1 MDAPFASP
9 RFSAA
14 RLSTE
19 AIIGAGSTALAAT
32 VARCLARNRS
42 RYDATGHAGSS
53 HARAKSSRN
62 KGSSAALA
70 RCLLAAET
78 RTMSR
83 GSRCA
88 YTFASV
94 APSSASTLVVA
105 GGDDD
110 IVPPGPTAAST
121 EVLFV
126 LDQ

>member
-1 MDAPFASP
+1 
-9 RFSAA
+9 
-14 RLSTE
+14 
-19 AIIGAGSTALAAT
+19 
-32 VARCLARNRS
+32 
-42 RYDATGHAGSS
+42 
-53 HARAKSSRN
+53 
-62 KGSSAALA
+62 
-70 RCLLAAET
+70 LLAAET

-105 GGDDD
+105 GGDD

-126 LDQ
+126 LDQDK